1 MSLYAHKLGAMYHV
15 PHGVANALLFRQ
27 IIKFNS
33 SDKPRKQAIFPQYKF
48 PCAKTKYAQIADE
61 LGLGGK
67 NDDEKVELLIK
78 AVDDLMDRL
87 NLPKSIKEFGVDEK
101 EFFDNLDELVELAF
115 DDQCTGANPVY
126 PLMEQIKQLYTDAYN
141 GVV

>member
-1 MSLYAHKLGAMYHV
+1 
-15 PHGVANALLFRQ
+15 
-27 IIKFNS
+27 
-33 SDKPRKQAIFPQYKF
+33 
-48 PCAKTKYAQIADE
+48 
-61 LGLGGK
+61 
-67 NDDEKVELLIK
+67 
-78 AVDDLMDRL
+78 MDRL
-87 NLPKSIKEFGVDEK
+87 NLPKSIKEFGIDEK